1 MDFCKNL
8 KRLRKNK
15 HISQSEMA
23 EMLGVSQR
31 TISHY
36 ENGTCEPNINCL
48 GKIADILETIRKRL
62 LFSGFNLIFY
72 LI

>member
-36 ENGTCEPNINCL
+36 ENGTCEPNINSL
-48 GKIADILETIRKRL
+48 GKIADILETSID
-62 LFSGFNLIFY
+62 Y
-72 LI
+72 LVGHSVPVKER

>member
-48 GKIADILETIRKRL
+48 GKIADILETSID
-62 LFSGFNLIFY
+62 Y
-72 LI
+72 LVGHSIPVKER